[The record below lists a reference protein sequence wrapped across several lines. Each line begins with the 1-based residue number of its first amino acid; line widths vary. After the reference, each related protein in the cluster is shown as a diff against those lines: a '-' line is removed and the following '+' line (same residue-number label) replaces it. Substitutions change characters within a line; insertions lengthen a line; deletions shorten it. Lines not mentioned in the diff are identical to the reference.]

1 MTYRPCCSISPFGS
15 FSITQ
20 HVLLWPDQSQAIA
33 PCGQDLIICFTPH
46 EPCACFTY
54 CLYLRLLYLLW
65 KRRKFFTQIQTQV
78 HSALFHLIP
87 SPNFAL
93 LTHFTLSHHPKPLFH
108 ITSHSLIPCQET
120 IPLLPNHT
128 PQSHIGFILRS
139 LAPLIFSCIL
149 GYQQYVSDWVTYG

>member
-54 CLYLRLLYLLW
+54 CLYLKLLYLLQ
-65 KRRKFFTQIQTQV
+65 KRRKFSPELRLKFILPYHFT
-78 HSALFHLIP
+78 LLHLAP
-87 SPNFAL
+87 SPYFTL
-93 LTHFTLSHHPKPLFH
+93 STHFTLSHCSEPLFH
-108 ITSHSLIPCQET
+108 STLHSLIPHQET

-139 LAPLIFSCIL
+139 LAPPIL
-149 GYQQYVSDWVTYG
+149 VAS